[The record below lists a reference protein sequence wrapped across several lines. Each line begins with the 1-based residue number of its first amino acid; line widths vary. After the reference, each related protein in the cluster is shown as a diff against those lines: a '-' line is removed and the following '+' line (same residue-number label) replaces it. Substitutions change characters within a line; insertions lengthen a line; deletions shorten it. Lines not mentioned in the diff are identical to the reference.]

1 MLKTAAVIAG
11 LLWAFWSGV
20 SLAAQGPQPVVVT
33 NSPSAPVPVSG
44 TLGVSGTITVG
55 NTQASPLF
63 VTPTAGATSLA
74 GSGSFTFAAPGTIA
88 TPMLAVDKC
97 SQIRLGVSTQ
107 NLGDTVEVTV
117 FNDLNLQL
125 DQFIVGAALGGN
137 TINTTRVYDTPG
149 IGVYMWL
156 TPQNLPTGIPVT
168 WGVYCRG

>member
-1 MLKTAAVIAG
+1 M
-11 LLWAFWSGV
+11 
-20 SLAAQGPQPVVVT
+20 LAA
-33 NSPSAPVPVSG
+33 
-44 TLGVSGTITVG
+44 
-55 NTQASPLF
+55 
-63 VTPTAGATSLA
+63 
-74 GSGSFTFAAPGTIA
+74 
-88 TPMLAVDKC
+88 DKC

-125 DQFIVGAALGGN
+125 DQFIVGTALGGN